1 MFGRKITFTYLDDG
15 YDPGRA
21 VNNTIR
27 LIQQEQVFA
36 VFSSLGTSNNLAVRK
51 LLNDAKVP
59 QLYVSSGATTFGRDY
74 KKYPWTIGYIPPY
87 SEEGELYGRYV
98 VKNVKKPKIAVL
110 YQNDDYGRDL
120 LAGLKRGLGSKTN
133 SIVASVGYDPTSADV
148 QPQVTQLKASKA
160 NVLMVFAFGKF
171 SLQAFNAVSRLGW
184 KPQIFVN
191 DVSSASALMAIVPQ
205 KAANGSI
212 SIVFGKDPASPI
224 WRNDKGIKLFQ
235 SILKKY
241 GSSVNSRDL
250 QDGYFTAGMATAYTM
265 VNTLKK
271 AGKNLDPA
279 ERDERGHAPER
290 EGQSLRPAGHRHPHD
305 TDEPVPAHAGPA
317 AALVEQQL
325 ASLRQADLRQALATR
340 LRLGADHRL
349 EGAGGSDGETERHDP
364 RAAHGQFR
372 HAVGSAREAARPRV
386 PVGRIR
392 HVEPVRASSRN
403 GELDRRVAEG
413 EDAGRRRDQRARG
426 GTSKIVVVAVRYT
439 AVSPERPLLSRR
451 ASAREL

>member
-1 MFGRKITFTYLDDG
+1 VGARVIFVCAVVGAIAVTSAGARPVATPGVSAAEIHLGSSVPLSGEAAIAGNVARGIEAYFKYVNDKGGVFGRKITFTYLDDG

-98 VKNVKKPKIAVL
+98 VKNVKKAKVAVL

-120 LAGLKRGLGSKTN
+120 LAGLKRGLGSKAK

-212 SIVFGKDPASPI
+212 SIVFGKDPAAPI

-241 GSSVNSRDL
+241 G
-250 QDGYFTAGMATAYTM
+250 
-265 VNTLKK
+265 
-271 AGKNLDPA
+271 
-279 ERDERGHAPER
+279 
-290 EGQSLRPAGHRHPHD
+290 
-305 TDEPVPAHAGPA
+305 
-317 AALVEQQL
+317 
-325 ASLRQADLRQALATR
+325 
-340 LRLGADHRL
+340 
-349 EGAGGSDGETERHDP
+349 
-364 RAAHGQFR
+364 
-372 HAVGSAREAARPRV
+372 
-386 PVGRIR
+386 
-392 HVEPVRASSRN
+392 
-403 GELDRRVAEG
+403 
-413 EDAGRRRDQRARG
+413 
-426 GTSKIVVVAVRYT
+426 
-439 AVSPERPLLSRR
+439 
-451 ASAREL
+451 